1 MLCSSHV
8 LSCGVSNVLLSNLN
22 KRIFRVGEERL
33 YIALIYPLQSYSEVN
48 DTAAL
53 DITVTEDKSGV
64 RAAVRFRQISFF
76 LITQ

>member
-1 MLCSSHV
+1 M
-8 LSCGVSNVLLSNLN
+8 
-22 KRIFRVGEERL
+22 GEERL
-33 YIALIYPLQSYSEVN
+33 YLALIYPLQSYSEVN

-76 LITQ
+76 LIIQEII